1 MFFAKGF
8 PFFYSF
14 TAGTILNGTK
24 KPKNKNTP
32 PR

>member
-1 MFFAKGF
+1 MLYKIQNFLGF
-8 PFFYSF
+8 
-14 TAGTILNGTK
+14 TTGTILNGTK